1 MSKGLIYLERDGNV
15 GELVLNR
22 PEKLNALTPDMFRL
36 LRDLSTEINETDD
49 IHVVL
54 FRGEGTRA
62 FCAGTDINTLKEY
75 PDFWAWRNRV
85 DYVTQI
91 RAIRKPVI
99 ACVHGYALGG
109 GHELAV
115 AADIRIAAAN
125 AVFGAPEIRLGWVG
139 AGGTSQYLPRL
150 IGYGQAMRIL
160 LTGQRIDAQEAL
172 RIGLVEEVVETGKEL
187 DRARELAREIASYSP
202 IATQTTKAA
211 VRAGMNGNLELGLQ
225 IENELMALC
234 FAAGNDKAGA
244 KLFGDRKPK

>member
-36 LRDLSTEINETDD
+36 LRDLSMEINEADN

-115 AADIRIAAAN
+115 AADIRIAATN

-187 DRARELAREIASYSP
+187 ERARELAREIASYSP

-234 FAAGNDKAGA
+234 FAAGNDKSGA
-244 KLFGDRKPK
+244 KLFGERKPK

>member
-36 LRDLSTEINETDD
+36 LRDLSMEINEADD

-115 AADIRIAAAN
+115 AADIRIAATN

-187 DRARELAREIASYSP
+187 ERARELAREIASYSP

-234 FAAGNDKAGA
+234 FAAGNDKSGA
-244 KLFGDRKPK
+244 KLFGERKPK